1 MAKERDLAMHKYS
14 ISSNRYRELKYFCY
28 QYADW
33 NREIEALGQD
43 IRPKGIAY
51 DEVQGRT
58 NKAGSPTE
66 AVAVRIQTLEE
77 NVRMLED
84 AAKEASGDLW
94 TYILLYVTNPDINFR
109 YLEMVN
115 GIPCSRRS
123 FYNYRRKFF
132 YYLDKKKDR

>member
-28 QYADW
+28 QYDDW
-33 NREIEALGQD
+33 NRELEALGQD
-43 IRPKGIAY
+43 SRPKGIVY
-51 DEVQGRT
+51 DEVQSHT
-58 NKAGSPTE
+58 NTVGSPTE
-66 AVAVRIQTLEE
+66 AAVVQIQTLKEKIE
-77 NVRMLED
+77 MLES

-94 TYILLYVTNPDINFR
+94 MYILLYVTNPDINFH